1 MNVCLMN
8 PVYWPEVRRGS
19 ERFAR
24 ELADGLIARGHA
36 PTLICGHA
44 GWFGDTDEDGLRVL
58 RVPRL
63 PEGRLERRGFE
74 RHLTHVPF
82 AVRALRGVDAA
93 VVHALYAPDAAG
105 AARTGRPLVFSY
117 MGIPHRTALVARRK
131 RLELTLEAVR
141 GAGATVVLS
150 RAARDAFVRWLG
162 VEAHVIAPGVDLD
175 AFSPDPSALALDP
188 TIVCSADPNEPRKQV
203 ALLVEAF
210 GIVRRSEPRA
220 RLILDRRWTGGGE
233 GIEARDLD
241 DRAALAAANRE
252 AWVAALPSWG
262 EAFGLVL
269 LEALA
274 CGTPVVGATGS
285 LDAPDAIAR
294 PFDGDDPEVL
304 ARALLEG
311 FELARDPGTAAAG
324 RAHAERFSWDAT
336 VDAYLGVYDELLS
349 AG

>member
-1 MNVCLMN
+1 VNVALMN

-24 ELADGLIARGHA
+24 ELADGLIARGHR
-36 PTLICGHA
+36 PTLICGHG

-82 AVRALRGVDAA
+82 ALRALRGVDAD
-93 VVHALYAPDAAG
+93 VVHALYAADAAG

-117 MGIPHRTALVARRK
+117 MGIPHRTALVARRR

-141 GAGATVVLS
+141 GAGATVVLG
-150 RAARDAFVRWLG
+150 ATARDAFARWLG
-162 VEAHVIAPGVDLD
+162 VEARVIAPGVDLE
-175 AFSPDPSALALDP
+175 AFTPDPAALALDP
-188 TIVCSADPNEPRKQV
+188 TIVCAADPAEPRKQV
-203 ALLVEAF
+203 GLLVEAF
-210 GIVRRSEPRA
+210 AIVRRSEPKA

-233 GIEARDLD
+233 GVETRDLD
-241 DRAALAAANRE
+241 DRAALVAANRE
-252 AWVAALPSWG
+252 GWVAALPSWG

-274 CGTPVVGATGS
+274 CGTPVVGATRE
-285 LDAPDAIAR
+285 LDAPETVAR
-294 PFDGDDPEVL
+294 RFAGDDAETL
-304 ARALLEG
+304 ARLLLEA
-311 FELARDPGTAAAG
+311 FELARDPGTAAAC

-336 VDAYLGVYDELLS
+336 TEAYLELYSEL
-349 AG
+349 AA